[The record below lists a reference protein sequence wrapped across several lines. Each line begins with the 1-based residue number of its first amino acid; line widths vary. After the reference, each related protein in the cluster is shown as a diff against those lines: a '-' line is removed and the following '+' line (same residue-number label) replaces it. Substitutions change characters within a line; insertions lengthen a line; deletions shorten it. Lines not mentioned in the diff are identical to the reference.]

1 MDAFW
6 KAAAGILLT
15 AILALAVG
23 KQEKDMAIL
32 LTLAACAMGAML
44 AVSWLEPVLDL
55 MWELSRIGKLEEDWL
70 QVILNAVGIALISE
84 ITAGLCADAGYG
96 ALGKTIQM
104 LSSAAIF
111 SLSVPLIRMLI
122 ALVGDVLGML

>member
-55 MWELSRIGKLEEDWL
+55 MWELSRIGELKEDWL
-70 QVILNAVGIALISE
+70 QILLKAVGIALVSE
-84 ITAGLCADAGYG
+84 ITAGLCTDAGHG